1 MIITPLNLVKIG
13 DQMKQS
19 IQIFLST
26 YFIIIALLYLMMRY
40 TTFSMNLIM
49 YTFIASLLII
59 TVIILY
65 IKQQI
70 EPGIFTVSIAVL
82 SLLMI
87 LSQAVQ

>member
-40 TTFSMNLIM
+40 TTFSMNPIM

-87 LSQAVQ
+87 LSLAL

>member
-40 TTFSMNLIM
+40 TTFSMNPIM

>member
-1 MIITPLNLVKIG
+1 
-13 DQMKQS
+13 MKQS

-87 LSQAVQ
+87 LSLAL

>member
-1 MIITPLNLVKIG
+1 
-13 DQMKQS
+13 MKQS

-40 TTFSMNLIM
+40 TTFSMNPIM

-87 LSQAVQ
+87 LSLAL

>member
-87 LSQAVQ
+87 LSLAL